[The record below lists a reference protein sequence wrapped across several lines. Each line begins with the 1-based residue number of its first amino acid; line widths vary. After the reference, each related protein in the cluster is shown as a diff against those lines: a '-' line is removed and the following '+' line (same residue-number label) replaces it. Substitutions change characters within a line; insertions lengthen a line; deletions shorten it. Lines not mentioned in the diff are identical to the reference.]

1 MNVQVLV
8 LSLRALYLRSVGIR
22 VEPGLKDWEATAKE
36 VMVSN
41 RHLLC
46 DGKGIKDL
54 SKLINVVFDVHVGT
68 LLEDDKLAY
77 G

>member
-1 MNVQVLV
+1 VV
-8 LSLRALYLRSVGIR
+8 VG
-22 VEPGLKDWEATAKE
+22 
-36 VMVSN
+36 N